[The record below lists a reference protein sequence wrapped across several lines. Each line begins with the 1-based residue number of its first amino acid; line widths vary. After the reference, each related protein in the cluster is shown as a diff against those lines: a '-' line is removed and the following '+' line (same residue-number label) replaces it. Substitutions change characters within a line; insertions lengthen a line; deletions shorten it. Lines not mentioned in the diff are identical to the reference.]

1 MLPWWFT
8 WSCICLQSG
17 RLEFDP
23 WVRKIP
29 WKRGWLPTPVFLP
42 IEIPEQR
49 GLVGFSPWN
58 LKELDMPEWPTHICI
73 HRFIHCIIDLL
84 EPKSRQSSDLG
95 SDSGREPLRM
105 VQAWSLQWP
114 ILGPWGSTL
123 LHLPPFLSSLVP
135 CVIVSYVSLP
145 LTQFLYTEG
154 WYFIFTNVLPIP
166 LSCTKY
172 QAMHN
177 GYFIHLLAP
186 SRSATPQSCLETS
199 QVNP

>member
-1 MLPWWFT
+1 MPADKFLFSVLTCRPF
-8 WSCICLQSG
+8 
-17 RLEFDP
+17 RLH
-23 WVRKIP
+23 
-29 WKRGWLPTPVFLP
+29 FLEYP
-42 IEIPEQR
+42 QPH
-49 GLVGFSPWN
+49 S
-58 LKELDMPEWPTHICI
+58 WPGMSSVP
-73 HRFIHCIIDLL
+73 LL